1 MIPAISSL
9 IVALLKIPEIIAEYL
24 FNTEEDYFMN
34 EIIRNI
40 QEHDKAMYAM
50 NHKADSFMKE
60 NEMKDVDLE
69 KELLEDIT

>member
-1 MIPAISSL
+1 
-9 IVALLKIPEIIAEYL
+9 
-24 FNTEEDYFMN
+24 MN

-60 NEMKDVDLE
+60 NEMKEVPKDVDLE

>member
-1 MIPAISSL
+1 M

-60 NEMKDVDLE
+60 NEMKEVPKDVDLE